1 MELTK
6 EQRKH
11 VYDYMLS
18 ELNGDGFSPF
28 LCHLLDSYN
37 NLCTTNFVLTDFPEI
52 LRQKNYNS
60 PLAQDGVWFLNNTD
74 ANGDEDDNFTVRI
87 NVIENALIYLD
98 TYISVPA

>member
-1 MELTK
+1 MKPTK

-18 ELNGDGFSPF
+18 ELKGECFSPF
-28 LCHLLDSYN
+28 LCHLLKNYN
-37 NLCTTNFVLTDFPEI
+37 GLFTTNFVLIDFPEI

-60 PLAQDGVWFLNNTD
+60 PIGSEGVWFYNNTD
-74 ANGDEDDNFTVRI
+74 VNEPTDDDNFTLRI

-98 TYISVPA
+98 TYISV